1 MNNQEIYKMVTNMRS
16 NILVFNDIVYYVS
29 YDIDTNELFA
39 GSATNTGIS
48 KEYAVQYDTDMSL
61 DYNLDGLIELMMQDD
76 CNLELD
82 SEIDFDIY
90 DTNN

>member
-1 MNNQEIYKMVTNMRS
+1 MNNQEIYEMVTNMRS
-16 NILVFNDIVYYVS
+16 NMLVFNDNVYYVS

-39 GSATNTGIS
+39 GTATNTGIS

-61 DYNLDGLIELMMQDD
+61 DYNLDRLVDLMMQDE
-76 CNLELD
+76 CNWD
-82 SEIDFDIY
+82 IDTDIDVNIY